1 MAIQFNYFGYKYE
14 IVDDDKKEVALIGA
28 GNAPERCVVPKKVEN
43 NGSVYTVVEIKW
55 SPFTDRDY
63 YNKVNNTVKAVVLY
77 PTIRI
82 IGNNAFRNC
91 SKLNEINIP
100 DSVTEIGENA
110 FYVCKSLTSITIPD
124 SVTEIGYGAFY
135 ACNSLTSIT
144 IPDSVT
150 KIGNGAFNDCS
161 SLTSITIPTSVEKIG
176 ACAFFGS
183 KNLKVEICNEEGD
196 VLIHPEAFHPTA
208 EIKYVGKKAKAASKS
223 KLEPKP
229 KVEAKPES
237 KPEPKS
243 EAKPEPKPKVEAKP
257 EPKPEPKVVT
267 PATDGNGLVLQK
279 RTVVA
284 DLKAAFNA
292 RFGAKLRV
300 YSGRSQ
306 AEESATLGELGL
318 TNEGEFECR
327 ASLTVGSFIERMQ
340 SEHGL
345 KVKVYTC
352 DEWVAVL
359 DGLTLERAGKVKKN
373 AVKADMESM
382 IAYQRTDDAVETA
395 VVDIKKSATYGDYTI
410 NIASNNSVTV
420 LKGGVA
426 CDNARGAMREVAALV
441 GFEVDAAWTTQQL
454 GSKLVNAINS

>member
-82 IGNNAFRNC
+82 IGNNPFRNC

-183 KNLKVEICNEEGD
+183 IGCIKLLKLTKRSKFDFYNLPLEFARCIAICIKVCDIENITTVFSRNTVYYNFFCCNKSYN
-196 VLIHPEAFHPTA
+196 IACIKAKFNEAFFR
-208 EIKYVGKKAKAASKS
+208 
-223 KLEPKP
+223 KL
-229 KVEAKPES
+229 
-237 KPEPKS
+237 
-243 EAKPEPKPKVEAKP
+243 
-257 EPKPEPKVVT
+257 
-267 PATDGNGLVLQK
+267 
-279 RTVVA
+279 
-284 DLKAAFNA
+284 
-292 RFGAKLRV
+292 
-300 YSGRSQ
+300 
-306 AEESATLGELGL
+306 
-318 TNEGEFECR
+318 
-327 ASLTVGSFIERMQ
+327 
-340 SEHGL
+340 
-345 KVKVYTC
+345 
-352 DEWVAVL
+352 
-359 DGLTLERAGKVKKN
+359 
-373 AVKADMESM
+373 
-382 IAYQRTDDAVETA
+382 
-395 VVDIKKSATYGDYTI
+395 
-410 NIASNNSVTV
+410 
-420 LKGGVA
+420 
-426 CDNARGAMREVAALV
+426 
-441 GFEVDAAWTTQQL
+441 
-454 GSKLVNAINS
+454 